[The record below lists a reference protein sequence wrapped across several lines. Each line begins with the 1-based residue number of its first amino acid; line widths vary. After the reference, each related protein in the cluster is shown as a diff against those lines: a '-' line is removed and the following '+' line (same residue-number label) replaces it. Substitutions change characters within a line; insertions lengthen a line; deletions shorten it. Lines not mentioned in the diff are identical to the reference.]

1 MIELLGFFTT
11 SWFDPELLLLTA
23 LGTFAGIYVGAIPG
37 LSVTMAAS
45 ILISFTFKWDV
56 NAALALITGVFVG
69 GVYGGGRTA
78 ILLNIP
84 GAPSAIATA
93 LDGYPLAKKGLA
105 GEAIG
110 LSTVM
115 SVIGGFVGIIA
126 LAVAAPLIAEFAIKF
141 TSREYM
147 LLGIIGIL
155 LVGTLSGESFAKG
168 AFAGALGVM
177 IGMIGLDPMTAE
189 ARFTYGSINLMGGVP
204 FVVAMIGFF
213 GVAEALTQ
221 LEHIDKK
228 AVKQSVARII
238 PAWSDVR
245 RYAAL
250 AIKSSGLGTVIGAL
264 PGTGGDIAALL
275 AYDHAKRHTKN
286 PETPF
291 GEGAKEGLIAPE
303 AANNA
308 AVGGAYVPMLT
319 LGIPGD
325 AVTAIIIG
333 ALFIHGLKPGPLL
346 LTDTPHLF
354 WFIVGNLTLANIFL
368 LVFGLTGIRVFTK
381 VVECPRAILIP
392 LIIVFSAVGAY
403 SIQNNPVH
411 ISWALGFGLIGYLL
425 KRYGFQV
432 GPIIL
437 GVILGP
443 LIDANYR
450 RAMIG
455 AHQDV
460 GQFFLQSDQQ
470 PDFAD
475 TDYSFTCHT
484 GFSATALYVACEES
498 TLKRY
503 WLTTVSQAVARY
515 ARSSS
520 ERGEMDLQPPVAVC
534 FALLPV

>member
-1 MIELLGFFTT
+1 MEALGHFAT
-11 SWFDPELLLLTA
+11 SWLDPYLLVLTG
-23 LGTFAGIYVGAIPG
+23 LGTLSGIYIGAIPG

-56 NAALALITGVFVG
+56 NEALALIAGVYVG
-69 GVYGGGRTA
+69 GVYGGARTA

-115 SVIGGFVGIIA
+115 SVLGGLIGVLA
-126 LAVAAPLIAEFAIKF
+126 LAIAAPLIADFAIKF

-177 IGMIGLDPMTAE
+177 IGMVGLDPMTAE

-213 GVAEALTQ
+213 GVAEALVQ
-221 LEHIDKK
+221 LEHVAATPI
-228 AVKQSVARII
+228 KQKVSKIV
-238 PAWSDVR
+238 PSWSDVR
-245 RYAAL
+245 RYLGLAL
-250 AIKSSGLGTVIGAL
+250 KSSGLGTLIGAL

-275 AYDHAKRHTKN
+275 AYDYAKRSTKN
-286 PETPF
+286 PEVPF

-308 AVGGAYVPMLT
+308 AVGGAFVPMLT

-333 ALFIHGLKPGPLL
+333 ALYIHGLKPGPLL

-381 VVECPRAILIP
+381 IVECPRAILIP
-392 LIIVFSAVGAY
+392 LIIVLSAVGAY
-403 SIQNNPVH
+403 AIQNNPVH
-411 ISWALGFGLIGYLL
+411 ITWALAFGLVGYFL

-443 LIDANYR
+443 MIDANYR

-455 AHQDV
+455 AQEDV
-460 GQFFLQSDQQ
+460 GRFLYDLVSN
-470 PDFAD
+470 PI
-475 TDYSFTCHT
+475 SFVLCVSLILML
-484 GFSATALYVACEES
+484 FSQLPLVKNRS
-498 TLKRY
+498 KRRK
-503 WLTTVSQAVARY
+503 S
-515 ARSSS
+515 
-520 ERGEMDLQPPVAVC
+520 
-534 FALLPV
+534 